1 MKIDECLRT
10 IARLGFS
17 GSIDRSEQTF
27 ILYMD
32 ISFFVGLLLVGVVAF
47 FVYDKFRGVKN
58 SGRAE
63 ADLLREDLA
72 RRMEDMHRNMAE
84 EIHHFSSSFLQ
95 QMGNFQ
101 ANVNHRLE
109 DNTTRLDNRLDGA
122 ARSFTEVRTEMGRV
136 RTEVGVALEEVKHS
150 SSRILEVGKDVRSLQ
165 DILRSPKLRGGFGEL
180 LLEDMLSQ
188 MLPREYYDIQY
199 AFKSGDVVDAA
210 IHLKG
215 GIISVDSKF
224 PLENFRKLVEANSDE
239 DRKQYRKLF
248 SSDVR
253 KHVDAIARKYIVPE
267 EGTLDFALM
276 YIPAENVYYEIVVK
290 DNEGDGLAEYLF
302 SKKIVPVSPNSFYA
316 YMRTLLLGLQG
327 MQIEKRAKE
336 IMGNLNR
343 LGREYDRFSKEFE
356 TLGGHI
362 TNAAKKYEEAD
373 KRLGKV
379 EDQIARTRAEGDGES
394 SGSNLDVSEKVAL
407 LQ

>member
-1 MKIDECLRT
+1 
-10 IARLGFS
+10 
-17 GSIDRSEQTF
+17 
-27 ILYMD
+27 MD
-32 ISFFVGLLLVGVVAF
+32 VSFFVGLLLVGVVAF
-47 FVYDKFRGVKN
+47 FVYDKFRGVRN

-63 ADLLREDLA
+63 ADILREDLA
-72 RRMEDMHRNMAE
+72 RRMEDMHRSVAE
-84 EIHHFSSSFLQ
+84 DMHRFSSSFLQ

-101 ANVNHRLE
+101 ENVSHRLE
-109 DNTTRLDNRLDGA
+109 DNTTRLDSRLDGA
-122 ARSFTEVRTEMGRV
+122 ARSFTEVRAEMGRV

-150 SSRILEVGKDVRSLQ
+150 SNRILEVGKDVRSLQ

-188 MLPREYYDIQY
+188 MLPREYYSIQY
-199 AFKSGDVVDAA
+199 AFKGGDVVDAA

-224 PLENFRKLVEANSDE
+224 PLENFRKLVEASSDE
-239 DRKQYRKLF
+239 ERKQFRKLF

-343 LGREYDRFSKEFE
+343 LGREYDRFAKEFE

-379 EDQIARTRAEGDGES
+379 EDQIARTRVEDDSESAE
-394 SGSNLDVSEKVAL
+394 SNVIAPPMNS
-407 LQ
+407 

>member
-1 MKIDECLRT
+1 MLDFVDN
-10 IARLGFS
+10 IACMEGLFFS
-17 GSIDRSEQTF
+17 
-27 ILYMD
+27 
-32 ISFFVGLLLVGVVAF
+32 ISFLLAGAVVF
-47 FVYDKFRGVKN
+47 LVYDKVRNVK
-58 SGRAE
+58 RVEMTE
-63 ADLLREDLA
+63 ADALREDMA
-72 RRMEDMHRNMAE
+72 QRMEEMHRNVVEDMHR
-84 EIHHFSSSFLQ
+84 FSSSFLQ

-101 ANVNHRLE
+101 ANVSHRLE
-109 DNTTRLDNRLDGA
+109 DNTTRLDSRLDGA

-150 SSRILEVGKDVRSLQ
+150 SNRILEVGKDVRSLQ

-188 MLPREYYDIQY
+188 MLPREYYSIQY

-379 EDQIARTRAEGDGES
+379 EDQIARTRIEDDADSIES
-394 SGSNLDVSEKVAL
+394 LAIPPESNS
-407 LQ
+407 

>member
-1 MKIDECLRT
+1 
-10 IARLGFS
+10 
-17 GSIDRSEQTF
+17 
-27 ILYMD
+27 MD
-32 ISFFVGLLLVGVVAF
+32 ISFFVGLLLVGVVVF
-47 FVYDKFRGVKN
+47 LVYDKFRGVKN

-63 ADLLREDLA
+63 ADILREDLA

-253 KHVDAIARKYIVPE
+253 KHADAIARKYIVPE

-394 SGSNLDVSEKVAL
+394 SGSNLDVSEKTAL

>member
-17 GSIDRSEQTF
+17 GSMDRSEQIF
-27 ILYMD
+27 ILCMD

-253 KHVDAIARKYIVPE
+253 KHADAIARKYIVPE

-379 EDQIARTRAEGDGES
+379 EDQISRTRAEGDGES
-394 SGSNLDVSEKVAL
+394 SGSNLDVSEKTAL

>member
-1 MKIDECLRT
+1 
-10 IARLGFS
+10 
-17 GSIDRSEQTF
+17 
-27 ILYMD
+27 MD
-32 ISFFVGLLLVGVVAF
+32 IFFLIIVIALVFGVGFLLF
-47 FVYDKFRGVKN
+47 EKFRNGKTTEKVE
-58 SGRAE
+58 AE
-63 ADLLREDLA
+63 VLRNDMA
-72 RRMEDMHRNMAE
+72 RRMEEMHRGIAE
-84 EIHHFSSSFLQ
+84 EMHHFSSSFLQ
-95 QMGNFQ
+95 QIGNFQ

-109 DNTTRLDNRLDGA
+109 DNTTRLDQRLDGA
-122 ARSFTEVRTEMGRV
+122 ARSFTEVRTEMSKV

-150 SSRILEVGKDVRSLQ
+150 SNRILEVGKDVRSLQ
-165 DILRSPKLRGGFGEL
+165 DILRSPKIRGGFGEL

-188 MLPREYYDIQY
+188 MLPREYYTIQY
-199 AFKSGDVVDAA
+199 AFKSGEAVDAA

-224 PLENFRKLVEANSDE
+224 PLENFKKLAEADSDE
-239 DRKQYRKLF
+239 SRKHYRKLF

-302 SKKIVPVSPNSFYA
+302 QKKIIPVSPNSFYA

-336 IMGNLNR
+336 IMGNLDR
-343 LGREYDRFSKEFE
+343 LSREYDRFSKEFE

-379 EDQIARTRAEGDGES
+379 EDQIARTRIKGDSEIVES
-394 SGSNLDVSEKVAL
+394 ETASLPDSVA
-407 LQ
+407 

>member
-1 MKIDECLRT
+1 MEGLF
-10 IARLGFS
+10 FS
-17 GSIDRSEQTF
+17 
-27 ILYMD
+27 
-32 ISFFVGLLLVGVVAF
+32 ISFLLAGAVVF
-47 FVYDKFRGVKN
+47 LVYDKVRNVK
-58 SGRAE
+58 RVEMTE
-63 ADLLREDLA
+63 ADALREDMA
-72 RRMEDMHRNMAE
+72 QRMEEMHRNVVEDMHR
-84 EIHHFSSSFLQ
+84 FSSSFLQ

-101 ANVNHRLE
+101 ANVSHRLE
-109 DNTTRLDNRLDGA
+109 DNTTRLDSRLDGA

-150 SSRILEVGKDVRSLQ
+150 SNRILEVGKDVRSLQ

-188 MLPREYYDIQY
+188 MLPREYYSIQY

-379 EDQIARTRAEGDGES
+379 EDQIARTRIEDDADSIES
-394 SGSNLDVSEKVAL
+394 LAIPPASNS
-407 LQ
+407 

>member
-1 MKIDECLRT
+1 MSLAFVDNIVCMEGLF
-10 IARLGFS
+10 FS
-17 GSIDRSEQTF
+17 IVF
-27 ILYMD
+27 
-32 ISFFVGLLLVGVVAF
+32 LLAGAVVF
-47 FVYDKFRGVKN
+47 LVYDKIRNAKRVEMVEGD
-58 SGRAE
+58 A
-63 ADLLREDLA
+63 LREDMA
-72 RRMEDMHRNMAE
+72 RRMEDMHRNVVEDM
-84 EIHHFSSSFLQ
+84 HRFSSSFLQ

-101 ANVNHRLE
+101 ANVSHRLE
-109 DNTTRLDNRLDGA
+109 DNTMRLDSRLDGA

-150 SSRILEVGKDVRSLQ
+150 SNRILEVGKDVRSLQ

-188 MLPREYYDIQY
+188 MLPREYYSIQY

-253 KHVDAIARKYIVPE
+253 KHVDAIARKYILPE

-343 LGREYDRFSKEFE
+343 LGREYDRFSREFE

-379 EDQIARTRAEGDGES
+379 EDQIARTRIENDTES
-394 SGSNLDVSEKVAL
+394 IESLAIPPASNS
-407 LQ
+407 

>member
-1 MKIDECLRT
+1 MEGLF
-10 IARLGFS
+10 FS
-17 GSIDRSEQTF
+17 
-27 ILYMD
+27 
-32 ISFFVGLLLVGVVAF
+32 ISFLLAGAVVF
-47 FVYDKFRGVKN
+47 LVYDKVRNVK
-58 SGRAE
+58 RVEMTE
-63 ADLLREDLA
+63 ADALREDMA
-72 RRMEDMHRNMAE
+72 QRMEEMHRNVVEDMHR
-84 EIHHFSSSFLQ
+84 FSSSFLQ

-101 ANVNHRLE
+101 ANVSHRLE
-109 DNTTRLDNRLDGA
+109 DNTTRLDSRLDGA

-150 SSRILEVGKDVRSLQ
+150 SNRILEVGKDVRSLQ

-188 MLPREYYDIQY
+188 MLPREYYSIQY

-379 EDQIARTRAEGDGES
+379 EDQIARTRIEDDADSIES
-394 SGSNLDVSEKVAL
+394 LAIPPESNS
-407 LQ
+407 

>member
-1 MKIDECLRT
+1 
-10 IARLGFS
+10 
-17 GSIDRSEQTF
+17 
-27 ILYMD
+27 MD
-32 ISFFVGLLLVGVVAF
+32 ISFFAGLLLVGVVAF
-47 FVYDKFRGVKN
+47 FFYDRFRGVRSPGK
-58 SGRAE
+58 AE
-63 ADLLREDLA
+63 ADILREDLA

-84 EIHHFSSSFLQ
+84 EMHHFSSSFLQ
-95 QMGNFQ
+95 QMGYFQ

-109 DNTTRLDNRLDGA
+109 DNTTRLDSRLDGA

-150 SSRILEVGKDVRSLQ
+150 SNRILEVGKDVRSLQ

-188 MLPREYYDIQY
+188 MLPREFYDIQH

-210 IHLKG
+210 IWLKG

-239 DRKQYRKLF
+239 ERKQYRKLF

-336 IMGNLNR
+336 IMGNLDR

-379 EDQIARTRAEGDGES
+379 EDQIARTRAEGDSES
-394 SGSNLDVSEKVAL
+394 VGLSDADVPEKAAL
-407 LQ
+407 SQ

>member
-1 MKIDECLRT
+1 M
-10 IARLGFS
+10 
-17 GSIDRSEQTF
+17 
-27 ILYMD
+27 
-32 ISFFVGLLLVGVVAF
+32 
-47 FVYDKFRGVKN
+47 
-58 SGRAE
+58 
-63 ADLLREDLA
+63 
-72 RRMEDMHRNMAE
+72 
-84 EIHHFSSSFLQ
+84 
-95 QMGNFQ
+95 
-101 ANVNHRLE
+101 NHRLE
-109 DNTTRLDNRLDGA
+109 DNTRTLNQRLDNA
-122 ARSFTEVRTEMGRV
+122 AHSFTEVGREMGKV

-180 LLEDMLSQ
+180 MLEDMLSQ
-188 MLPREYYDIQY
+188 MLPREHYSIQY

-253 KHVDAIARKYIVPE
+253 KHVDAIARKYIVPD

-302 SKKIVPVSPNSFYA
+302 KKKIVPVSPNSFYA

-336 IMGNLNR
+336 IMGNLDR

-362 TNAAKKYEEAD
+362 SNAAKKYEEAD
-373 KRLGKV
+373 KHLGKV
-379 EDQIARTRAEGDGES
+379 EDQIARTRIDDEIDPVGEGA
-394 SGSNLDVSEKVAL
+394 VASL
-407 LQ
+407 MKHDE

>member
-1 MKIDECLRT
+1 MEAFL
-10 IARLGFS
+10 FP
-17 GSIDRSEQTF
+17 
-27 ILYMD
+27 
-32 ISFFVGLLLVGVVAF
+32 VVVLLVGVVAF
-47 FVYDKFRGVKN
+47 LMFDKFHLRGQ
-58 SGRAE
+58 SGRVE
-63 ADLLREDLA
+63 SDMLREDLA
-72 RRMEDMHRNMAE
+72 RRMEEMHRSVAEDMHR
-84 EIHHFSSSFLQ
+84 FSSSFLQ

-101 ANVNHRLE
+101 ANVSHRLE
-109 DNTTRLDNRLDGA
+109 DNTTRLDSRLDGA
-122 ARSFTEVRTEMGRV
+122 ARSFTEVRAEMGRV

-188 MLPREYYDIQY
+188 MLPREYYTIQH
-199 AFKSGDVVDAA
+199 AFKGGDVVDAA

-224 PLENFRKLVEANSDE
+224 PLENFRKLVEASSDE
-239 DRKQYRKLF
+239 ERKQFRKLF

-379 EDQIARTRAEGDGES
+379 EDQIARTRIEDDSDSVEPIAVS
-394 SGSNLDVSEKVAL
+394 SPSNL
-407 LQ
+407 

>member
-1 MKIDECLRT
+1 MEGLF
-10 IARLGFS
+10 FS
-17 GSIDRSEQTF
+17 IVF
-27 ILYMD
+27 
-32 ISFFVGLLLVGVVAF
+32 LLAGAVVF
-47 FVYDKFRGVKN
+47 LVYDKIRNAKRVEMMEGD
-58 SGRAE
+58 A
-63 ADLLREDLA
+63 LREDMA
-72 RRMEDMHRNMAE
+72 RRMEDMHRNVVEDM
-84 EIHHFSSSFLQ
+84 HRFSSSFLQ

-101 ANVNHRLE
+101 ANVSHRLE
-109 DNTTRLDNRLDGA
+109 DNTTRLDSRLDGA

-150 SSRILEVGKDVRSLQ
+150 SNRILEVGKDVRSLQ

-188 MLPREYYDIQY
+188 MLPREYYSIQY

-253 KHVDAIARKYIVPE
+253 KHVDAIARKYILPE

-343 LGREYDRFSKEFE
+343 LGREYDRFSREFE

-379 EDQIARTRAEGDGES
+379 EDQIARTRIENDTES
-394 SGSNLDVSEKVAL
+394 IESPAIPPASNS
-407 LQ
+407 